1 VLPVETTAPK
11 MRKTLVLGAAAA
23 TIVAASAAGIGV
35 SYAATGRNATCNVP
49 SQYPTIQAAV
59 DAANCGTVK
68 VAPGAYAGTV
78 TISRS
83 VTLNGARAGQDARTR
98 RAGGESVISATGPQT
113 PAIAVTA
120 DNVTID
126 GFTLNGPADANSA
139 ALVMQNHNSSETV
152 QNTVFNNPGRAASI
166 TTSRTTFRSN
176 VVKNAPTATD
186 GFQTN
191 SGAVHDV
198 AFTGNTFTGPPAA
211 SYNADVTVINGD
223 KNITVTGNKS
233 TGDGTLAALFFTTG
247 ARVTGNTVTGA
258 NGSSAVYVGGANRD
272 VTVADNTI
280 SGAGS
285 AVKVANDF
293 GDGKNSA
300 VGITR
305 NTLRNNKYGVNV
317 AAGSATGTVTATRN
331 TITGNSVY
339 GVLNDPGS
347 GGSVTATC
355 NWWGALTGPA
365 VNGRGR
371 GDQVS
376 SGVTYKPWLILP
388 NLALPCR

>member
-1 VLPVETTAPK
+1 
-11 MRKTLVLGAAAA
+11 MRRTLVIGAVAA
-23 TIVAASAAGIGV
+23 TIAVASAAGIGV
-35 SYAATGRNATCNVP
+35 SYASTNRNAICNVP

-59 DAANCGTVK
+59 DAASCGTVK
-68 VAPGAYAGTV
+68 VAPGTYAGSV
-78 TISRS
+78 TIARS
-83 VTLNGARAGQDARTR
+83 LTLNGARAGQDARSR
-98 RAGGESVISATGPQT
+98 RAGGESVISGSGSS
-113 PAIAVTA
+113 PAITVNA

-126 GFTLNGPADANSA
+126 GFTLNGPLDSNSA

-152 QNTVFNNPGRAASI
+152 QNMIVANPGRAASI

-176 VVKNAPTATD
+176 LVRNAATATD

-198 AFTGNTFTGPPAA
+198 TFAGNTFSGPPSAQ
-211 SYNADVTVINGD
+211 YNADVTVINGD
-223 KNITVTGNKS
+223 KNITVTGNRS
-233 TGDGTLAALFFTTG
+233 IGDGTLAALFFTTG

-258 NGSSAVYVGGANRD
+258 NGSSAVYIGGANSD

-293 GDGKNSA
+293 SDGRNSA
-300 VGITR
+300 VTITR

-331 TITGNSVY
+331 TITGNSLY

-347 GGSVTATC
+347 GGSVNATC
-355 NWWGALTGPA
+355 NWWGTLTGPA
-365 VNGRGR
+365 VDGRGR